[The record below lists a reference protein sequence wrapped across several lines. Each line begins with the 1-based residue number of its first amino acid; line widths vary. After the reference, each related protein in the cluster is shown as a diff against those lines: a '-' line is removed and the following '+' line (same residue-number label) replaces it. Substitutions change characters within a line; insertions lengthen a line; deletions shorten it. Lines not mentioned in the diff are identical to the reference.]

1 MTKWAGEIGD
11 AHPAE
16 LDALPAIEARAAN
29 AFSSEDLPP
38 ALAAQTTSIAA
49 LRLGLASRR
58 LLVARSAGGRVM
70 GFVLLEQAG
79 ADAVLAEVDV
89 DPSEGRRGVGRLLVE
104 AACERAASLGHRRIV
119 LSTFREVPWN
129 APFYRRLGF
138 VELPETETTDA
149 LRSLREDERDAGF
162 DLARRLL
169 MARPLEGDAA

>member
-1 MTKWAGEIGD
+1 
-11 AHPAE
+11 
-16 LDALPAIEARAAN
+16 
-29 AFSSEDLPP
+29 
-38 ALAAQTTSIAA
+38 
-49 LRLGLASRR
+49 
-58 LLVARSAGGRVM
+58 M

-104 AACERAASLGHRRIV
+104 AACERADSLGHRRIV

-169 MARPLEGDAA
+169 MARTLGGDAA